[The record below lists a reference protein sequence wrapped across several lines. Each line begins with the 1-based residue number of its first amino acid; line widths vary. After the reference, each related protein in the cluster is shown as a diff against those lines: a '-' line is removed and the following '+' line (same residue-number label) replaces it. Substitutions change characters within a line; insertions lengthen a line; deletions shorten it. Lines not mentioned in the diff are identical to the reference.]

1 MPQPSLHILY
11 DVDLDQVIKALQN
24 KQIHFAC
31 LAGNKETLSYQI
43 LRNYFDFSEQQ
54 FINMVQLIEKNAEAG
69 ALFPRVYMTMLPALL
84 LGQHLTTDAVD
95 KVWTDLIM
103 QANEKYFKTDKLY
116 ILIDCSD
123 VMLREKLVRS
133 LQDFVEKEGT
143 FIRFLR
149 EITLVFRV

>member
-31 LAGNKETLSYQI
+31 MAGNKETLSHQI
-43 LRNYFDFSEQQ
+43 LRNHFNFSEQQ
-54 FINMVQLIEKNAEAG
+54 FLNMVQQIEKNAEAG
-69 ALFPRVYMTMLPALL
+69 ALFPSVYMTMLPALL
-84 LGQHLTTDAVD
+84 LDLHTTTDAID
-95 KVWTDLIM
+95 KVWTDLIIN
-103 QANEKYFKTDKLY
+103 ANEKYFKTDKLY
-116 ILIDCSD
+116 IVIDHSD

-149 EITLVFRV
+149 EIILVFRV

>member
-1 MPQPSLHILY
+1 M
-11 DVDLDQVIKALQN
+11 
-24 KQIHFAC
+24 
-31 LAGNKETLSYQI
+31 AGKKESLSYQI
-43 LRNYFDFSEQQ
+43 LQNYFNFSEQQ

-69 ALFPRVYMTMLPALL
+69 ALFPSVYMTMLPALL
-84 LGQHLTTDAVD
+84 LDLHVTTDAVD

-116 ILIDCSD
+116 IVIDCSD

-133 LQDFVEKEGT
+133 LQDFVEKEEK

>member
-31 LAGNKETLSYQI
+31 MAGKKESLSYQI
-43 LRNYFDFSEQQ
+43 LQNYFNFSEQQ

-69 ALFPRVYMTMLPALL
+69 ALFPSVYMTMLPALL
-84 LGQHLTTDAVD
+84 LNLHTTTDAVD

-116 ILIDCSD
+116 IVIDCSD

-133 LQDFVEKEGT
+133 LQDFVEKEEK

>member
-31 LAGNKETLSYQI
+31 MAGNKEALSHQI
-43 LRNYFDFSEQQ
+43 LRNHFNFSEQQ
-54 FINMVQLIEKNAEAG
+54 FLNMVQQIEKNAEAG

-84 LGQHLTTDAVD
+84 LDLHTTTDAID
-95 KVWTDLIM
+95 KVWTDLIIN
-103 QANEKYFKTDKLY
+103 ANEKYFKTDKLY
-116 ILIDCSD
+116 IVIDHSD

-149 EITLVFRV
+149 EIILVFRV